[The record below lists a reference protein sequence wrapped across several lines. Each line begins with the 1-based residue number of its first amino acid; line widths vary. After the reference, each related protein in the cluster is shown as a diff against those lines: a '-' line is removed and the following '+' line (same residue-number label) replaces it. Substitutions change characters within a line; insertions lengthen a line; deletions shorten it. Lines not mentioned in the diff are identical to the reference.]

1 MDLGTV
7 SNKLRENRYEFV
19 EEVFD
24 DLQLIWDNCKMYN
37 SSTSVFI
44 GCYISGFI
52 RRLRNCRDRLRKW
65 LRIIYPVLLLLFLE
79 VYSII

>member
-7 SNKLRENRYEFV
+7 SNKLRENRYENV

-37 SSTSVFI
+37 PSTSVFLGVMLVDSYGGVEI
-44 GCYISGFI
+44 GEI
-52 RRLRNCRDRLRKW
+52 
-65 LRIIYPVLLLLFLE
+65 V
-79 VYSII
+79 